1 MKPFFGW
8 ERERELLVDS
18 EYQWEEESSAS
29 AETLAERMEYWHHYL
44 RSRQGSVGLAFGD
57 DVDDFTWSTIAQRVG
72 RMQIVRFDSDP
83 VHYRRTGRDVRS
95 DGDDSY
101 RLLLPLRGEF
111 KFAQGDSTEVV
122 APGTPAFFQWGAPLV
137 MRQDEPLRALIMTV
151 PETSVDL
158 SRAGNAPLALDG
170 RRPLVRSLV
179 RQIGELH
186 AGHGHWT
193 AVDFAVAYSSALVLL
208 DGVLNHDHTHVAVG
222 GKYAN
227 LAARAREIMEIHCG
241 DSRLTPDAVAGM
253 CGCSRRT
260 LHSALTE
267 ATGLAPA
274 ALLRTIRLD
283 RARQRLSSPLP
294 VDMDTVAHRTGFTTT
309 RRFRE
314 AFQRRFGRSPEQMRA
329 ELYGS

>member
-1 MKPFFGW
+1 M
-8 ERERELLVDS
+8 DS
-18 EYQWEEESSAS
+18 EYRWEDESSAT
-29 AETLAERMEYWHHYL
+29 AETPAERIESWHHYL

-57 DVDDFTWSTIAQRVG
+57 TADDFAWSTTAQSVG
-72 RMQIVRFDSDP
+72 ELQIVRFDSDP
-83 VHYRRTGRDVRS
+83 VHYRRTGRDVRG
-95 DGDDSY
+95 DGDDSF

-111 KFAQGDSTEVV
+111 KFAQGDATEVV
-122 APGTPAFFQWGAPLV
+122 APGRLAFFHWGSPLV
-137 MRQDEPLRALIMTV
+137 MRQDEPLRALIMSV
-151 PETSVDL
+151 PETAVDL
-158 SRAGNAPLALDG
+158 ARARNAPLALDE

-186 AGHGHWT
+186 AGHGDWT

-208 DGVLNHDHTHVAVG
+208 DGVLNHDRTRVAAG
-222 GKYAN
+222 GRYAN
-227 LAARAREIMEIHCG
+227 LAARAREIMEIHAG
-241 DSRLTPDAVAGM
+241 DSRLTPDAVAGL

-283 RARQRLSSPLP
+283 RARRRLSSPLP
-294 VDMDTVAHRTGFTTT
+294 VDMDTVAHQTGFTTT

-314 AFQRRFGRSPEQMRA
+314 AFQRRYGRSPEQMRA
-329 ELYGS
+329 ELYGP

>member
-1 MKPFFGW
+1 M
-8 ERERELLVDS
+8 DS
-18 EYQWEEESSAS
+18 EYRWEDESSAT
-29 AETLAERMEYWHHYL
+29 AETPAERIESWHHYL

-57 DVDDFTWSTIAQRVG
+57 TVDDFAWSTTAQRVG
-72 RMQIVRFDSDP
+72 ELQIVRFDSDP
-83 VHYRRTGRDVRS
+83 VHYRRTGRDVRG

-111 KFAQGDSTEVV
+111 KFAQGDAAEVV
-122 APGTPAFFQWGAPLV
+122 APGRAAFFHWGSPLV
-137 MRQDEPLRALIMTV
+137 MRQDEPLRALIMSV
-151 PETSVDL
+151 PEASVDL
-158 SRAGNAPLALDG
+158 SRARNAPLALDG

-186 AGHGHWT
+186 AGHGDWT
-193 AVDFAVAYSSALVLL
+193 AADFAVAYSSALVLL
-208 DGVLNHDHTHVAVG
+208 DGVLNHDRTRVAAG

-227 LAARAREIMEIHCG
+227 LAARAREIMEIHAD
-241 DSRLTPDAVAGM
+241 DSRLTPDAVADL

-283 RARQRLSSPLP
+283 RARRRLSSPLP
-294 VDMDTVAHRTGFTTT
+294 VNMDTIAHQTGFTTT

-314 AFQRRFGRSPEQMRA
+314 AFQRRYGRSPEQMRA
-329 ELYGS
+329 ELYGP